1 MNPFIPIL
9 IIYLRAWIGDASTGS
24 KTYPKKKK
32 QFTVNKLTVRFS
44 KLGFFFLVDSS
55 GFMDNKKKRKVAVKP
70 MTLLD
75 SEDTLN

>member
-1 MNPFIPIL
+1 
-9 IIYLRAWIGDASTGS
+9 
-24 KTYPKKKK
+24 
-32 QFTVNKLTVRFS
+32 VRFS

>member
-1 MNPFIPIL
+1 MPRPEVKL
-9 IIYLRAWIGDASTGS
+9 IQ
-24 KTYPKKKK
+24 KKK

-55 GFMDNKKKRKVAVKP
+55 GFMDNNKKRKVAVKP

>member
-32 QFTVNKLTVRFS
+32 ITVNKLTVRFS

-55 GFMDNKKKRKVAVKP
+55 GFMDNKKKEVAVKP

>member
-1 MNPFIPIL
+1 MPRPGVKL
-9 IIYLRAWIGDASTGS
+9 IQ
-24 KTYPKKKK
+24 KKK
-32 QFTVNKLTVRFS
+32 QFTLNKLTVRFS

-55 GFMDNKKKRKVAVKP
+55 GFMDNKKKEVAVKP

>member
-1 MNPFIPIL
+1 ML

-44 KLGFFFLVDSS
+44 KLGFFFLVIIK
-55 GFMDNKKKRKVAVKP
+55 KKKRKVAVKP